1 MCLTLCDR
9 VQVLPTYAPRFALTM
24 WYYSDPNAAVSTTT
38 GALQSLSLAAPT
50 TDSNNCANSGAS
62 QQQVAIS
69 SNSSSSSS
77 STVNSSEQQQ
87 QQQQQSSTAAAA
99 QTSNSNSN
107 SSSSATGSS
116 SNSSKSGSSSDASA
130 DTRAQVTALPLPA
143 APDLTS
149 RIFVSIV
156 SYRDPEVGPTV
167 ADCLS
172 RAAAPARIS
181 IGCVL
186 QTAPVDVDCDV
197 SSDVGS
203 SGSGSNTTSSSS
215 GSSSSTNNS
224 SGSSSSS
231 ATSASSGATSAASSG
246 ASTGSVRVLRL
257 SAAEAAGP
265 CWARRLAAS
274 LWRGEPF
281 TLQID
286 SHMRFRPNCDVYLL
300 HELSLCDSPQ
310 PILTSY
316 PSGYELPQRVPYT
329 VEHTRGTLL
338 CPAGFGPAGGDGM
351 LRQRGRRFN
360 RSNASVTAAVVT
372 AAASSNSSAN
382 SSTTASSSASS
393 SGPLRSPL
401 WAAGFN
407 FGASTALQEHV
418 QYDPYMRHVFFGEE
432 ISMAARLYTHGYD
445 FFAPAQAVVYHL
457 WSRGHRPRY
466 VQTNRAI
473 SACTI

>member
-1 MCLTLCDR
+1 
-9 VQVLPTYAPRFALTM
+9 M
-24 WYYSDPNAAVSTTT
+24 WYYSDPNAALSLTSGVSATA
-38 GALQSLSLAAPT
+38 GALQSLSLTAPT
-50 TDSNNCANSGAS
+50 TDTSSSSAGGSAS
-62 QQQVAIS
+62 QQAATS
-69 SNSSSSSS
+69 SN
-77 STVNSSEQQQ
+77 NSHVTANSIEQHQQ
-87 QQQQQSSTAAAA
+87 NSTAAAH
-99 QTSNSNSN
+99 TNSIN
-107 SSSSATGSS
+107 SSATGSS
-116 SNSSKSGSSSDASA
+116 TTDASA

-167 ADCLS
+167 EDCLS

-186 QTAPVDVDCDV
+186 QTAPGDVGCDV
-197 SSDVGS
+197 SSSTDT
-203 SGSGSNTTSSSS
+203 SNSSSS
-215 GSSSSTNNS
+215 GSSSNTSN
-224 SGSSSSS
+224 SSSSS
-231 ATSASSGATSAASSG
+231 ATSGGT
-246 ASTGSVRVLRL
+246 VRVLRL

-286 SHMRFRPNCDVYLL
+286 SHMRFRPNWDAYLL
-300 HELSLCDSPQ
+300 HELSLCDSPR

-316 PSGYELPQRVPYT
+316 PSGYELPQRVPHSA
-329 VEHTRGTLL
+329 EHTRGTLL
-338 CPAGFGPAGGDGM
+338 CPAGFGPAGSDGM

-360 RSNASVTAAVVT
+360 RSNATVTPAVPAAV
-372 AAASSNSSAN
+372 SNSNSS
-382 SSTTASSSASS
+382 SSDGSG

-407 FGASTALQEHV
+407 FGASAALQEHV

-466 VQTNRAI
+466 VCALKQYVISVQYQRAKYC
-473 SACTI
+473 SFVYCMLKVYSVVCVKQQCTCL

>member
-1 MCLTLCDR
+1 
-9 VQVLPTYAPRFALTM
+9 M
-24 WYYSDPNAAVSTTT
+24 WYYSDPDAAVSTTA
-38 GALQSLSLAAPT
+38 GALQSLSLTAPT
-50 TDSNNCANSGAS
+50 TDTNSNDSSGAS
-62 QQQVAIS
+62 QQQAVS
-69 SNSSSSSS
+69 SNSSSS
-77 STVNSSEQQQ
+77 STVNSNDQQPQ

-99 QTSNSNSN
+99 HT
-107 SSSSATGSS
+107 TS
-116 SNSSKSGSSSDASA
+116 SNSSAAGDSSSSGSSSSDAST

-143 APDLTS
+143 APDLSS

-186 QTAPVDVDCDV
+186 QTAPGDVSCDV
-197 SSDVGS
+197 SSDI
-203 SGSGSNTTSSSS
+203 SSSS
-215 GSSSSTNNS
+215 SSSNTGSSSNSRGSSSSNS
-224 SGSSSSS
+224 SSSSSS
-231 ATSASSGATSAASSG
+231 AAANGGSATASG
-246 ASTGSVRVLRL
+246 GSVRVLRL

-274 LWRGEPF
+274 LWRGESF

-286 SHMRFRPNCDVYLL
+286 SHMRFRPNWDAYLL
-300 HELSLCDSPQ
+300 HELSLCDSPR

-316 PSGYELPQRVPYT
+316 PSGYELPQRVPYS

-360 RSNASVTAAVVT
+360 RSNASVTAIAVT
-372 AAASSNSSAN
+372 AAASNSSSSASGN
-382 SSTTASSSASS
+382 SASSSASS

-466 VQTNRAI
+466 VHTLNSVFVSMHSILYSRVFAYSTCI
-473 SACTI
+473 MDYDSSI

>member
-1 MCLTLCDR
+1 
-9 VQVLPTYAPRFALTM
+9 M

-50 TDSNNCANSGAS
+50 TDSNNSANSGAS
-62 QQQVAIS
+62 QQPAATSSS
-69 SNSSSSSS
+69 SNSSS
-77 STVNSSEQQQ
+77 TVSRSEQLQ
-87 QQQQQSSTAAAA
+87 QQQQQSTAAATT
-99 QTSNSNSN
+99 TSSNI
-107 SSSSATGSS
+107 SSSTTGSS
-116 SNSSKSGSSSDASA
+116 SGSGSSSSDASA
-130 DTRAQVTALPLPA
+130 DTRAQVTPLPLPA
-143 APDLTS
+143 APDLSS

-172 RAAAPARIS
+172 RAAAPARIR

-186 QTAPVDVDCDV
+186 QTTPGDVGCDV
-197 SSDVGS
+197 SSDISS
-203 SGSGSNTTSSSS
+203 SGSGSDTTSSSS
-215 GSSSSTNNS
+215 GSSGS
-224 SGSSSSS
+224 SGNSGNSSSSS
-231 ATSASSGATSAASSG
+231 TTASTATATAASSAATSG
-246 ASTGSVRVLRL
+246 GNGSVRVLRL

-286 SHMRFRPNCDVYLL
+286 SHMRFRPNWDVYLL
-300 HELSLCDSPQ
+300 HELSLCDSPR

-329 VEHTRGTLL
+329 LEHTRGTLL

-360 RSNASVTAAVVT
+360 RSNASVTATAVT
-372 AAASSNSSAN
+372 ATASSNSSAA
-382 SSTTASSSASS
+382 SSSSASS
-393 SGPLRSPL
+393 SGPLKSPL